1 MEDPRSI
8 PSSSPDDRADQGAQQ
23 DCGEALCRSE
33 VPGPSEGDSHWTSRP
48 GCDLTPEA
56 FYRVKGSCLNTLYRT
71 AIKNFNRTPDRYDKD
86 SILFTY
92 SEAFWNGYGCA
103 IASVRDLARDFPV
116 DPEVQ

>member
-1 MEDPRSI
+1 MEDPSAI
-8 PSSSPDDRADQGAQQ
+8 PSSSPNDGADQGSKQ

-33 VPGPSEGDSHWTSRP
+33 VPGPSEGDCHWTSRP
-48 GCDLTPEA
+48 GCDLAPEK

-71 AIKNFNRTPDRYDKD
+71 AVTNFNRTADRYEKE

-103 IASVRDLARDFPV
+103 IASVRDLARDFPLSS
-116 DPEVQ
+116 EVQ